1 MSGFLCQ
8 GEKNILNS
16 FSKQKKSIGIF
27 LTGATSRKIETAA
40 PKVDWEESSGTVVA
54 WKEGYGRERQHE
66 RGGSGQH
73 RDWVMETTSRG
84 CSGTVVC
91 QLQK

>member
-16 FSKQKKSIGIF
+16 FSKQKKSTGIF

-40 PKVDWEESSGTVVA
+40 PKVDWEKESSGKVVD
-54 WKEGYGRERQHE
+54 WKRVRTREAA
-66 RGGSGQH
+66 
-73 RDWVMETTSRG
+73 
-84 CSGTVVC
+84 
-91 QLQK
+91 